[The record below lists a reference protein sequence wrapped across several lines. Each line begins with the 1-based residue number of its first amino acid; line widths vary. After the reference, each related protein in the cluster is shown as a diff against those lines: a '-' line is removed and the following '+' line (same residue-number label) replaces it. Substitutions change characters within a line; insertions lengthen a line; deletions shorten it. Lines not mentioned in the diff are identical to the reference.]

1 MKKHLYNEKIVVD
14 ILASEVEKTAI
25 RKGNDSNL
33 FLRKSYVVIWK
44 EGCCIDG
51 DVRRLKGRKYE
62 KRLRDVSV
70 KKNGYKDY

>member
-1 MKKHLYNEKIVVD
+1 M
-14 ILASEVEKTAI
+14 ASEVEKQLLG
-25 RKGNDSNL
+25 KKSDSNL

-62 KRLRDVSV
+62 KKIKRRIGKEEWIQRLLII
-70 KKNGYKDY
+70 GMILAF